1 MRFLDIDDSFFYNN
15 LFKYIIIII
24 VGGRMKKFKKRVKD
38 KIKLYSDDNHLENY
52 IIREFSIEDGNA
64 HIHIHLNSVDDLLDP
79 RTKGNQVQLKNEI
92 YEYFEEKSSMLDND
106 MKITFH
112 INGVPITDKDE
123 DLIKFLF
130 REHYSIELYKSQHSY
145 IEIRNKIIKL
155 LILGIVCFIGYL
167 FIFKSSSEFF
177 LEVFGFIF
185 SFSLWQAFEAMIYSL
200 KDAKEEREAITQNLL
215 TEIVFEQ

>member
-1 MRFLDIDDSFFYNN
+1 
-15 LFKYIIIII
+15 
-24 VGGRMKKFKKRVKD
+24 
-38 KIKLYSDDNHLENY
+38 
-52 IIREFSIEDGNA
+52 
-64 HIHIHLNSVDDLLDP
+64 
-79 RTKGNQVQLKNEI
+79 
-92 YEYFEEKSSMLDND
+92 

-145 IEIRNKIIKL
+145 IDIRNKIIKL

-167 FIFKSSSEFF
+167 YIFKSSSEFF

>member
-1 MRFLDIDDSFFYNN
+1 
-15 LFKYIIIII
+15 
-24 VGGRMKKFKKRVKD
+24 MKKFKKRVKD

-64 HIHIHLNSVDDLLDP
+64 HIHIYLNSVDDLLDP

-155 LILGIVCFIGYL
+155 LILGIVSFIGYL

>member
-1 MRFLDIDDSFFYNN
+1 
-15 LFKYIIIII
+15 
-24 VGGRMKKFKKRVKD
+24 MKKFKKRVKD

-64 HIHIHLNSVDDLLDP
+64 HIHIYLNSVDDLLDP

-145 IEIRNKIIKL
+145 IEIRNRIIKL

-167 FIFKSSSEFF
+167 FIFNSSSEFF